1 MTSASGMALQLRERC
16 GGLLVTGCVQS
27 AAASPLE
34 PAVRW
39 SACPGGVGNSED
51 GRPKP
56 KSEDAGGDSS
66 SSFLRW
72 LDRQGCGVENDLL
85 QRISIHGPVQTVPL
99 GQSQAHPPVR
109 HSIPRRPD
117 SSIGAD
123 GYRPNPCSDER
134 TLVVPLSTSSLRR
147 GNSLRHALP
156 HPSHHGRRRC
166 DALTLTACAEPHAN
180 RAFAPR
186 RRPPTRAALSP
197 RTPRL
202 TSGASKM
209 RFDTRV

>member
-1 MTSASGMALQLRERC
+1 MIPSSALGANRLRKNMVIGDDETVAPRPTATGPSPPSRSGQLQVTSASGMALQLRERC
-16 GGLLVTGCVQS
+16 GDLLVTGCVQS

-34 PAVRW
+34 PAVRC

-85 QRISIHGPVQTVPL
+85 QRISLHGPVQTVPL

-123 GYRPNPCSDER
+123 GYRPNPAATSERLLCS
-134 TLVVPLSTSSLRR
+134 S
-147 GNSLRHALP
+147 
-156 HPSHHGRRRC
+156 RRR
-166 DALTLTACAEPHAN
+166 
-180 RAFAPR
+180 AFGEETVSDMHS
-186 RRPPTRAALSP
+186 PTRPITAVAAAML
-197 RTPRL
+197 
-202 TSGASKM
+202 
-209 RFDTRV
+209 